1 MTEFNYCE
9 KEELRTLLNRFYS
22 GNTTLAEEKH
32 LRELLDA
39 DSCSDD
45 FKSDRDIISMLAI
58 GGRMPCGFRDDI
70 IKDVRHMAR
79 RSRFKRIFVA
89 TMSVAESIAI
99 VAVSWS
105 YAVRTSE
112 RPRINRPSTP
122 ENAILQARQALMSIS
137 RELNDVEILM
147 PEHEELLNRMVVNN
161 EVEMDEFMIEVN
173 DSCMSGSGALPIEKD

>member
-9 KEELRTLLNRFYS
+9 KEKLRTLLNRFYS

-32 LRELLDA
+32 LLELLDA

-79 RSRFKRIFVA
+79 IFVA
-89 TMSVAESIAI
+89 TMSVAASIAI